1 MNVKH
6 QAGHHVRQSAETR
19 MSGTPIRDSPCCP
32 QRDDQVT
39 HLKIGERGVV
49 VGLMGLDLIFQQL
62 VALDRLPDEATDAE
76 LVGMARRFNYIP
88 NRAVIE
94 ADYAAALREAYAR
107 FYVTQKPGPP
117 QNPAG

>member
-1 MNVKH
+1 
-6 QAGHHVRQSAETR
+6 
-19 MSGTPIRDSPCCP
+19 MSGTLIRDSSCCP

-62 VALDRLPDEATDAE
+62 VALGRLPGDATDAE

-88 NRAVIE
+88 NRAATE
-94 ADYAAALREAYAR
+94 ADYVVALREAYAR
-107 FYVTQKPGPP
+107 FYARQK
-117 QNPAG
+117 QDQQQ